1 MAFGARRRIGTDA
14 SCCRHDKIIN
24 GKTKIEVCHSPALYP
39 VYESKDSI
47 VVVIDILR
55 ATSAICT
62 AFEFGAEKIIPVATV
77 EEAWT
82 YKQNGFLAGAERDAV
97 MVEGFDFGNSPFS
110 YMDKKI
116 KGSTIVLTTTNGTQ
130 AIEAAKKA
138 HKVVIGAFTNFS
150 SLCGYLISQNRDVLL
165 LCAGW
170 KDKYNLEDALFAGA
184 VTIEL
189 AKNPVF
195 DNGKIADSAWAC
207 RYLYEAN
214 IQNRFRFFKN
224 ASHSKRLAKL
234 NLKKDIK
241 YCFSLD
247 KTKIIPVLEKGCLV
261 KLA

>member
-1 MAFGARRRIGTDA
+1 MP
-14 SCCRHDKIIN
+14 N
-24 GKTKIEVCHSPALYP
+24 VEVCHSPALYP
-39 VYESKDSI
+39 VYENRESI

-62 AFEFGAEKIIPVATV
+62 AFEFGADRIIPVATI
-77 EEAWT
+77 EEA
-82 YKQNGFLAGAERDAV
+82 KAFKDRGFLAGAERDAM
-97 MVEGFDFGNSPFS
+97 MVEGFDFGNSPYS
-110 YMDKKI
+110 YMSEKI
-116 KGSTIVLTTTNGTQ
+116 KGQTIALTTTNGTQ
-130 AIEAAKKA
+130 AIEAAKNA
-138 HKVVIGAFTNFS
+138 YRVVIGAFTNFTV
-150 SLCGYLISQNRDVLL
+150 LCNYLISQNRDVLL

-189 AKNPVF
+189 AKVPAFSEN
-195 DNGKIADSAWAC
+195 IADSAWAC

-214 IQNRFRFFKN
+214 MQNRFRFFKN

-247 KTKIIPVLEKGCLV
+247 KTGIIPVLVDGSLV
-261 KLA
+261 KME